1 MAWTIAYPP
10 TVFDT
15 RDRQRYSLGVGIP
28 PGGIIMRVE
37 VLSYSV
43 PGMSCEHCRSAVSKE
58 VGAVPGVESVEV
70 DLTSK
75 LVTVH
80 GAGVSDAAVREA
92 IDEAG
97 YDVAEAA
104 V

>member
-1 MAWTIAYPP
+1 MVSCDQEAPTMSVDDLAY
-10 TVFDT
+10 T
-15 RDRQRYSLGVGIP
+15 
-28 PGGIIMRVE
+28 
-37 VLSYSV
+37 V
-43 PGMSCEHCRSAVSKE
+43 PGMSCEHCRSAISKE
-58 VGAVPGVESVEV
+58 VGAVPGVESVDV

-97 YDVAEAA
+97 YDVAESA